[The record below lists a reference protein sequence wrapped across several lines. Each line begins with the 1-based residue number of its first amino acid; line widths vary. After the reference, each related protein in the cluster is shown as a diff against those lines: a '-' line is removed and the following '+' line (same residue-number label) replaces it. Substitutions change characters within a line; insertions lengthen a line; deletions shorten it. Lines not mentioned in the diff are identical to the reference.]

1 MQTTTERTTTQTFN
15 EWYNGLPSNK
25 QGEYRSLIMEQLAIG
40 TAMFYHL
47 KNGLR
52 KISPAERSALN
63 TIAGMELM
71 FPGDEDLTSS
81 LNLTK

>member
-1 MQTTTERTTTQTFN
+1 MQKTTEATTTQTFN

-25 QGEYRSLIMEQLAIG
+25 QGEYRNLIMEQLAIG
-40 TAMFYHL
+40 KAMFYHL

-52 KISPAERSALN
+52 KISPAERTAIN
-63 TIAGMELM
+63 AIAGELLM
-71 FPGDEDLTSS
+71 FPGDEDLTDN